1 MGDIVK
7 KKIALFVGIGCLFT
21 LSVKAQLVDM
31 IAGSAIQ
38 GQIAAQSASGLKT
51 AMNAVQ
57 QNKLISQLNLLIA
70 DIRMRTMGNYS
81 NLNKS
86 NYHHHLRAIDWNI
99 GSINNNQFFIE
110 LKNIDKS
117 SCNRLVNAFNDV
129 VTVKINSFVKK
140 DCDDLN
146 SIQLIFE

>member
-81 NLNKS
+81 NLNKN
-86 NYHHHLRAIDWNI
+86 NYNHHLETVDWNI
-99 GSINNNQFFIE
+99 GSVNNNQFFIE

>member
-81 NLNKS
+81 NLN
-86 NYHHHLRAIDWNI
+86 HHNLFLQN
-99 GSINNNQFFIE
+99 
-110 LKNIDKS
+110 
-117 SCNRLVNAFNDV
+117 C
-129 VTVKINSFVKK
+129 
-140 DCDDLN
+140 
-146 SIQLIFE
+146 